1 MQAGAQAPQEVLER
15 TNEFERMYIEQG
27 KVMHRDQFTQLYGM
41 LGYEAPHGDEAWS
54 EEGPKK
60 VTKPAYVIPGKEV
73 PSKLGGTRV
82 IKKEGAYFEYQI
94 VDRWV
99 RAGLRYSDIWG
110 LEELE
115 QEEVIANPA
124 GVSGNRIGQD
134 WVSKIEEG
142 VSDNQA
148 GREGVSDDRVGQERV
163 SREVG
168 PEAAGPRKI
177 LFNGVEFDE
186 VKDGLRNMPRSH
198 YIKLMIKIKERREKE
213 GSRSKSDAGS
223 SLEED
228 GFTSLVESNE
238 AGSERA
244 LVAEGRGADRHDDKS
259 GLDSGG
265 GGGFGVGLRAANDW
279 DVNGNESGSG
289 AGVATRKQ
297 SQQVTFGD

>member
-1 MQAGAQAPQEVLER
+1 VQAGAQAPEEVLER

-110 LEELE
+110 LK
-115 QEEVIANPA
+115 EEVSEIEA
-124 GVSGNRIGQD
+124 GVSGNRIGEE
-134 WVSKIEEG
+134 WVREEEEG

-148 GREGVSDDRVGQERV
+148 GRKGVSDDRVGQERV

-177 LFNGVEFDE
+177 VFNGVEFDE

-198 YIKLMIKIKERREKE
+198 YIKLMTKIKERTENE
-213 GSRSKSDAGS
+213 GLRSESDGNS
-223 SLEED
+223 SLEDD
-228 GFTSLVESNE
+228 GFTSRLESNQ
-238 AGSERA
+238 AVSERA
-244 LVAEGRGADRHDDKS
+244 RVAEGRGADRRDDES

-265 GGGFGVGLRAANDW
+265 GGGFGVGLKAADDW
-279 DVNGNESGSG
+279 DANGNEKGPG
-289 AGVATRKQ
+289 ARDALWEQ
-297 SQQVTFGD
+297 SQQVTCGD